1 MFCGG
6 ILSRKKKSDLLAF
19 TSSKKAVPRFSG
31 HSFLRRSRIQKPYL
45 LFLESVYWLGCLL
58 LLLLLLSFEWLF
70 AWLELEE
77 LPEFTELLL
86 LELRS
91 FIA

>member
-1 MFCGG
+1 M
-6 ILSRKKKSDLLAF
+6 
-19 TSSKKAVPRFSG
+19 
-31 HSFLRRSRIQKPYL
+31 